1 MNEAAMT
8 STSSELIPA
17 STPSGSGSVPSDART
32 LIAYDANKRSVG
44 VAYLLWFFLGGFG
57 GHRFYNGR
65 AGTGVV
71 LLLLT
76 LFGLLLLLF
85 GGVGALLLVPVWIWV
100 LVDAFLIPGWVRKH
114 NNLLA
119 EQLRVS

>member
-1 MNEAAMT
+1 LFTATNEVVM
-8 STSSELIPA
+8 TSSELTPA
-17 STPSGSGSVPSDART
+17 STPSDART

-65 AGTGVV
+65 TGTGVA

-85 GGVGALLLVPVWIWV
+85 GGVGVLLLVPVWIWV
-100 LVDAFLIPGWVRKH
+100 LVDAFLIPAWVRKH